1 LSRVPKA
8 GGVGE
13 TLAESREKVWGI
25 AVDTDTVYWSSPFDT
40 LRRFDR
46 QTYAIREVAL
56 RGYRVALDD
65 VFVYLVWK
73 GVWRI
78 PKTLDAPVPLAD
90 SGDQGIALDE
100 TFVYF
105 SSWSPGGVHRVP
117 KAGGPVQTLLD
128 AGYCSY
134 VAVFGDSV
142 YVSVQGSPSGV
153 YVVPKQGGTSTMI
166 APAAIPYGIAADS
179 DGVYWTEWLN
189 GKVWMLPT
197 GDSSPIPVATGQ
209 EYPRD
214 LAVDE
219 RAIYW
224 TNDANT
230 SAVSKVA
237 KP

>member
-1 LSRVPKA
+1 LSRVSKA

-13 TLAESREKVWGI
+13 TLVESKEDVWGI
-25 AVDTDTVYWSSPFDT
+25 AVDADAVYWSSPFGK

-46 QTYAIREVAL
+46 QTHAIRELEL

-65 VFVYLVWK
+65 VFVYLVWE

-78 PKTLDAPVPLAD
+78 PKTLDASVALAP
-90 SGDQGIALDE
+90 SGGQGIALDE

-105 SSWSPGGVHRVP
+105 STWAPGGVHRVP
-117 KAGGPVQTLLD
+117 KSGGPVQTLLD
-128 AGYCSY
+128 ASYCSY

-153 YVVPKQGGTSTMI
+153 YVLPKQGGPHTLI
-166 APAAIPYGIAADS
+166 APAATPYGIAADS
-179 DGVYWTEWLN
+179 GGVYWTEWGA
-189 GKVWMLPT
+189 GKIWMLPT
-197 GDSSPIPVATGQ
+197 GASSPTLVAAGQ
-209 EYPRD
+209 DYPRD

-224 TNDANT
+224 TNDSNT